1 MKYPPVTH
9 KIPELFQLIIE
20 LDNTRGLMKAESVA
34 DFKAYKEVRAKKFD
48 CSSAAENFIKRQKK
62 GA

>member
-20 LDNTRGLMKAESVA
+20 LDNTRGLMKAESVV
-34 DFKAYKEVRAKKFD
+34 DFKAYKEVKAKKFD
-48 CSSAAENFIKRQKK
+48 YSNAAENFIKRQKK
-62 GA
+62 GD